1 MSSEE
6 ADVLSTLMV
15 KLMEKNQQGYD
26 LQTDHMNPLHMAEL
40 LRDYTVRKLKD

>member
-6 ADVLSTLMV
+6 ADVLSNLMV

-26 LQTDHMNPLHMAEL
+26 LKQII
-40 LRDYTVRKLKD
+40 